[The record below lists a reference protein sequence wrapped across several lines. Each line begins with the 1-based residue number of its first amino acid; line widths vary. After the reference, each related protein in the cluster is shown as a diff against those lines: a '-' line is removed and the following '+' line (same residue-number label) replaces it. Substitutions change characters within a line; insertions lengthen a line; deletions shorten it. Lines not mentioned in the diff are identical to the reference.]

1 MGSGAGAGKDQR
13 VGQLGRTGSLIED
26 VVIVGG
32 GTAGWMAAA
41 YLRKALQVSTRITVI
56 EAADIPRIGVGE
68 ATVPNLQTVF
78 FDFLGIPEEEWMREC
93 NAAFKGAVKFVNWKS
108 NPQAGERDHFYHPFG
123 IVPNC
128 EGVPLTHYWADDPDF
143 GEGVDYACF
152 KEPLLMDASR
162 APRAM
167 DGTRLARYAWHFDAQ
182 LVAAYLRKVAI
193 SWGVRHVV
201 DEIIGVNHQ
210 PDGAIASV
218 STKGGA
224 TIAGDL
230 FIDCSGFRGLLINK
244 AMAEPFVDMSDQ
256 LLCDSAVAA
265 TVHLDEEREG
275 VEPYTS
281 AIAMPDGWVWKIPM
295 LGRVGSGYVFSS
307 KFTTR
312 ERATEDFLA
321 LWKLD
326 PNKTPINN
334 IKFRVGRNRRAW
346 VKNVV
351 GVGLASCFLEPLEST
366 GIYFIYA
373 AIYQLVK
380 HFPDRGFDQRLIA
393 SFNREI
399 ETMFDDSRDFVQA
412 HYLATPR
419 RDTAFWRANAHDLHL
434 SPRLQQRLGDYHAGL
449 AINMPH
455 TDEETYYRQFEVE
468 FANYWTNGSYYCIL
482 AGLGMRPQQTL
493 PLLRYR
499 PGTQD
504 QARAIF
510 ARIRAQAQ
518 ALKERLPSN
527 LDYLRRLHGAA
538 PEAGK
543 TTNGGPPTPQAFTA
557 SQR

>member
-1 MGSGAGAGKDQR
+1 VGEIGGA
-13 VGQLGRTGSLIED
+13 GSLIED

-32 GTAGWMAAA
+32 GTAGWMAAS
-41 YLRKALQVSTRITVI
+41 YLRKALHPATRITVI

-68 ATVPNLQTVF
+68 ATVPNLQPVF

-128 EGVPLTHYWADDPDF
+128 DGVPLTHYWAADPDL

-152 KEPLLMDASR
+152 KEPLLMDALR
-162 APRAM
+162 APRAI

-193 SWGVRHVV
+193 GWGVRHVV
-201 DEIIGVNHQ
+201 DEITGVQHQ
-210 PDGAIASV
+210 PDGGIASV
-218 STKGGA
+218 NTKGGA

-230 FIDCSGFRGLLINK
+230 FVDCSGFRGLLINQ
-244 AMAEPFVDMSDQ
+244 AMGEPFVDMSDH

-275 VEPYTS
+275 IDPYTS
-281 AIAMPDGWVWKIPM
+281 AIAMSDGWVWKIPM

-326 PNKTPINN
+326 PRHTPLNN

-351 GVGLASCFLEPLEST
+351 GIGLASCFVEPLEST

-380 HFPDRGFDQRLIA
+380 HFPDRSFDPRLIA
-393 SFNREI
+393 SFNREV
-399 ETMFDDSRDFVQA
+399 ETMFDDTRDFIQA

-434 SPRLQQRLGDYHAGL
+434 SDRLEQKLGDYHAGL

-482 AGLGMRPQQTL
+482 SGLGRRPGRTL

-499 PGTQD
+499 PEGRD
-504 QARAIF
+504 KARAIF
-510 ARIRAQAQ
+510 ARIRSEAQDLRQ
-518 ALKERLPSN
+518 RLPSN
-527 LDYLRRLHGAA
+527 LDYLRQLHRAAA
-538 PEAGK
+538 PAAMSV
-543 TTNGGPPTPQAFTA
+543 NGTPAPPAPLNA
-557 SQR
+557 SPR